1 MTAILFALTLL
12 QGSTGMTTL
21 DRGAMSG
28 IDRPTQQ
35 VIRTADEW
43 QALWRRHES
52 AKPLPTV
59 DFGTEMVLGLT
70 LGSRP
75 SAGWDVEITGAAPQG
90 DGLLVKYAE
99 HAPAPGRVAASVI
112 TSPYH
117 FVKVPKVAG
126 KVVFEKV
133 ETK

>member
-35 VIRTADEW
+35 VIRTADQW

-52 AKPLPTV
+52 AKPLPSV
-59 DFGTEMVLGLT
+59 DFASEMVLVIT

-75 SAGWDVEITGAAPQG
+75 SAGWDVEITGTAARGG
-90 DGLLVKYAE
+90 DLVVKYVV
-99 HAPAPGRVAASVI
+99 HAPAPGQVAASVI

-117 FVKVPKVAG
+117 FVKMPKVAG
-126 KVVFEKV
+126 QVVFEKGS
-133 ETK
+133 